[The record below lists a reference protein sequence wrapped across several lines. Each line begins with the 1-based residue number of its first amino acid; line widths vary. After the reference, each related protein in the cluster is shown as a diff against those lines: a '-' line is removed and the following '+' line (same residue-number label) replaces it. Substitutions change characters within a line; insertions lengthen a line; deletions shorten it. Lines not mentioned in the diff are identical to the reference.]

1 MAGRTVTT
9 ITELVNTLQDQDY
22 WTNDAGTITV
32 TPPNGVLDFNNE
44 GYFCKQTPFLDL
56 PSQTTGGNI
65 VSTQKDVTIDFNNT
79 KLTNMYIYP
88 GNTFIQMDTGDG
100 VYTNY
105 NNTYTFLNGE
115 FEAVLNDSA
124 FLNFRNSHRYSGSL
138 KSSYGTL
145 IFKNCIFNIKIM
157 NSNCKDI
164 FKINCAR
171 SYFINCVFNIE
182 YVNMTC
188 SDSRGN
194 CLIYNYSYM
203 DYTTGLSTHYILSC
217 EFRIRFRKG
226 TLPGLP
232 DHSNKNI
239 RYYIFK
245 FPDDAWNSKV
255 ISDNVLFINKYFTDT
270 VYIGIACILKA
281 SPGNTRYTN
290 NFIASFG
297 SDEFN
302 TKESLI
308 IGNSLDGA
316 VEGKQIFYDSDK
328 CGYKDDDTNST
339 KVGLPTAD
347 CKNAD
352 KLIEAGYVFAYES

>member
-22 WTNDAGTITV
+22 WTNDGGTITV

-44 GYFCKQTPFLDL
+44 GYFCKQTPFLAL
-56 PSQTTGGNI
+56 PSQATGGNF
-65 VSTQKDVTIDFNNT
+65 VTTQKDVTIDFNNT

-88 GNTFIQMDTGDG
+88 DNTFIQMDTGERARG
-100 VYTNY
+100 Y

-115 FEAVLNDSA
+115 FEAVLNDSV
-124 FLNFRNSHRYSGSL
+124 FLNFRNSQVYSNYENQSC
-138 KSSYGTL
+138 GTL
-145 IFKNCIFNIKIM
+145 IFKNCIFNIKIL

-164 FKINCAR
+164 FKINCAH

-188 SDSRGN
+188 SNSNGN
-194 CLIYNYSYM
+194 CLIYNYSYRPYS
-203 DYTTGLSTHYILSC
+203 DRNSLSHYILSC

-226 TLPGLP
+226 TLPGLLDP
-232 DHSNKNI
+232 SNKNI

-245 FPDDAWNSKV
+245 FTKENNYKV

-270 VYIGIACILKA
+270 VYIGIAYIYRA
-281 SPGNTRYTN
+281 SSGNTRYTN

-308 IGNSLDGA
+308 IGNSLNSA
-316 VEGKQIFYDSDK
+316 VEGIQIFYDSDK